1 MSLTSPDSCSLSSL
15 ARTKLSLSTTKDVS
29 LHRWVLLKNSI
40 LHSPSLPNNPAQPA
54 FLQPEVNHTA
64 YEDDD
69 DSDAED
75 VIQISGSVVDSG
87 AFMFPDAGHF
97 VSSAESSFYSDDD
110 ENETTRTSEA
120 QWLDSLLETLGED
133 DDDDDGFRVDTPRP
147 LSHSPSSLPL
157 PVDDDEYQP
166 YSPLVSPMSSSD
178 DLSTQSSS
186 NVYYSSSIDVS
197 YPPLVHHAYRHHHHH
212 HPFDS
217 SVSVAPYEV
226 PLPYH
231 DGADLEDLPDAIED
245 TSDDDSD
252 APTTPSLGRSSSS
265 LSLDPAS
272 IPPNAASERNSRLG
286 QSTPRVYVDSND
298 SYFYAFKSLL
308 PFPNDE
314 HQNDSSY
321 NAYHQAC

>member
-1 MSLTSPDSCSLSSL
+1 MS
-15 ARTKLSLSTTKDVS
+15 
-29 LHRWVLLKNSI
+29 
-40 LHSPSLPNNPAQPA
+40 
-54 FLQPEVNHTA
+54 
-64 YEDDD
+64 
-69 DSDAED
+69 
-75 VIQISGSVVDSG
+75 SGG

-97 VSSAESSFYSDDD
+97 VSSHSAESSFYDD
-110 ENETTRTSEA
+110 EARSSEA

-133 DDDDDGFRVDTPRP
+133 EDEDDGFRVDTPRP
-147 LSHSPSSLPL
+147 LLSSSSSSLPL
-157 PVDDDEYQP
+157 PVDDDDYQP
-166 YSPLVSPMSSSD
+166 YSALVSPMSSSD
-178 DLSTQSSS
+178 DLSAHS

-212 HPFDS
+212 HLHPFDS
-217 SVSVAPYEV
+217 SISLAPYQV

-231 DGADLEDLPDAIED
+231 DEDLPDAIED

-272 IPPNAASERNSRLG
+272 IPPTAASERNSRLG

-308 PFPNDE
+308 PFPSDE

>member
-1 MSLTSPDSCSLSSL
+1 MSLDSCNLSSL

-40 LHSPSLPNNPAQPA
+40 LHSPSLPNNPAR
-54 FLQPEVNHTA
+54 PEVNHSA
-64 YEDDD
+64 YRIVDEDEE
-69 DSDAED
+69 DSDADVD
-75 VIQISGSVVDSG
+75 VIQISGG

-97 VSSAESSFYSDDD
+97 VSSSAESSFCSDDD
-110 ENETTRTSEA
+110 DARTSEA

-133 DDDDDGFRVDTPRP
+133 EDEDDGFRVDTPRP
-147 LSHSPSSLPL
+147 LLSSSLPL

-178 DLSTQSSS
+178 DLSTH
-186 NVYYSSSIDVS
+186 YYSSSIDVS
-197 YPPLVHHAYRHHHHH
+197 YPPYRHHHHHH

-217 SVSVAPYEV
+217 SISLAPYEV

-272 IPPNAASERNSRLG
+272 SVPSNAASERNSRLG